1 MYRLG
6 WPTMSIRADVYSPV
20 QNTAVWLAAWLYGYE
35 SSDATIDAL
44 QELGGTNTLE
54 GTAIIELLSGLRAA
68 TSEILTEPEPVLKLV
83 LAGPGEPPALPV
95 TGESAQ
101 NLVRDPAPGAIVVK
115 DNDPELHHVLIPRYF
130 NGTTEWTWI
139 RETLPLPATSGLL
152 AGDADY
158 YLSQATNTAAELI
171 EKSGHAPADL
181 PNARMTI
188 GTLADFYD
196 IPGLPGSV
204 PPRVAK
210 LFARTDTVAATIEM
224 LTDKLGDHSL
234 DAYLFGL
241 FRHLRHARMAGV
253 ARACAEFARSWR

>member
-1 MYRLG
+1 
-6 WPTMSIRADVYSPV
+6 MSIRAEVYSPV

-139 RETLPLPATSGLL
+139 RETLPLPASSGLL

-234 DAYLFGL
+234 DPYLFGL

-253 ARACAEFARSWR
+253 ERACAEFARSWR